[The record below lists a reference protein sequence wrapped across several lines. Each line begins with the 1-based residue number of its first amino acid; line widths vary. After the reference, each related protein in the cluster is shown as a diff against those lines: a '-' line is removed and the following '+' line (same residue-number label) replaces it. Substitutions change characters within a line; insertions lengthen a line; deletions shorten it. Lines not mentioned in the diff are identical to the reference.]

1 MGAKQTVW
9 GVRALGSGAL
19 VLLLA
24 GCAPF
29 WQSSEPQDRQVG
41 AGGLTHYRFTGRIA
55 IQQPDGSESGRIQWQ
70 NDLQHQQVTLLSP
83 LGSTVA
89 QLDRNPSGVDLR
101 LSNQERFHAQ
111 DPEQLTAQVLGYS
124 LPLEGLPW
132 WVLGQAAPDEPA
144 RWQRDDRGQP
154 RQLEQAGWRI
164 EYLQWRPVGRET
176 LPGLLRLTHE
186 TLTIKLKIDQWV
198 LGAPLEDGAQPVTSP

>member
-1 MGAKQTVW
+1 MQVKTGRR
-9 GVRALGSGAL
+9 VRALGSGAL

-24 GCAPF
+24 GCAPL
-29 WQSSEPQDRQVG
+29 WQSPEPQDRQVG
-41 AGGLTHYRFTGRIA
+41 AGGLAHYRFTGRIA

-70 NDLQHQQVTLLSP
+70 NDLQQQQVTLLSP

-89 QLDRNPSGVDLR
+89 QLDRNPSGIDLR
-101 LSNQERFHAQ
+101 LANQERFHAQ
-111 DPEQLTAQVLGYS
+111 DPEQLTAQVLGYP

-144 RWQRDDRGQP
+144 RWQRDDHGQA
-154 RQLEQAGWRI
+154 RALEQSGWRI
-164 EYLQWRPVGRET
+164 EYLQWRPVGPQT

-198 LGAPLEDGAQPVTSP
+198 LGASLEDGAQPVTSP